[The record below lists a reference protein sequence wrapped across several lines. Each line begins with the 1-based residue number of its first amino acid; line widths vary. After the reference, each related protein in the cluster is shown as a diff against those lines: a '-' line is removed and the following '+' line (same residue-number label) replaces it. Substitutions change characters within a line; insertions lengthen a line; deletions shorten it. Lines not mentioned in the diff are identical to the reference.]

1 MEIIKCV
8 FIGLVIFV
16 IAIALTLVVKKYAKK
31 ENFTNDGSVK
41 VCLFY
46 ATWCGHCERYLASKV
61 FDKTYT
67 SVKGHTNNIVF
78 EKIDY
83 DQNQNLAEKYDI
95 NSFPTIIAI
104 DGSGKKIDKFNGDR
118 YDINALEQ
126 FAIKAAAT
134 H

>member
-16 IAIALTLVVKKYAKK
+16 IAIALILVFKKYAKK
-31 ENFTNDGSVK
+31 ENFINDGNVK

-46 ATWCGHCERYLASKV
+46 ATWCGHCERYLASNV

-67 SVKGHTNNIVF
+67 SVKGHTNSIVF

-83 DQNQNLAEKYDI
+83 DQTKTLQKN
-95 NSFPTIIAI
+95 II
-104 DGSGKKIDKFNGDR
+104 
-118 YDINALEQ
+118 
-126 FAIKAAAT
+126 
-134 H
+134 